1 MQPNATNRPRI
12 APGRNQTGTH
22 PNLTPKQSTQNIR
35 TAILTAI
42 FTIELNCNKIAKP
55 QRIARGLKGLH
66 QNPGKST
73 NCKKTAPIAPRIGI
87 LSQSV
92 RDQSAI
98 HPKPFAT
105 HARSRHN
112 RPKND
117 LNQLNQTGL
126 QLDCKIKKDCKAIG
140 WIALKL
146 HRFQVNCSNCTPTI
160 HGIRCNPQ
168 TPTHIASPS
177 CPQLHSTYQHKL
189 TTQSQCN
196 LVTQPHLREKK

>member
-73 NCKKTAPIAPRIGI
+73 NCKKTSPIAPESAYFRNRSGIRVRSTQNRGNAGTMFCNPGNCGGIADSRQSNCSPVWRHPTGHRIAI
-87 LSQSV
+87 DPELSVFCYPCQIAAQSTQK
-92 RDQSAI
+92 RPQSTQSNWIAI
-98 HPKPFAT
+98 
-105 HARSRHN
+105 
-112 RPKND
+112 
-117 LNQLNQTGL
+117 GL
-126 QLDCKIKKDCKAIG
+126 Q
-140 WIALKL
+140 
-146 HRFQVNCSNCTPTI
+146 N
-160 HGIRCNPQ
+160 
-168 TPTHIASPS
+168 
-177 CPQLHSTYQHKL
+177 
-189 TTQSQCN
+189 
-196 LVTQPHLREKK
+196 

>member
-55 QRIARGLKGLH
+55 QRIAR
-66 QNPGKST
+66 
-73 NCKKTAPIAPRIGI
+73 IAPESAYFRNRSGI
-87 LSQSV
+87 RV
-92 RDQSAI
+92 RSTQNRLLPMPDRGTI
-98 HPKPFAT
+98 DPKT
-105 HARSRHN
+105 TSIN
-112 RPKND
+112 SIK
-117 LNQLNQTGL
+117 
-126 QLDCKIKKDCKAIG
+126 LDCKIKKDCKAIG

-177 CPQLHSTYQHKL
+177 CPQLHSTDL
-189 TTQSQCN
+189 PTQTHNTITVQSCN
-196 LVTQPHLREKK
+196 PATSEGEEI